1 MPMPCVA
8 EYSRTRE
15 VEIMSTPNIL
25 FIQADQ
31 MAGPALP
38 MYGHKVVKTPNLQRL
53 SDRGATFLNAYC
65 NNPVCAPSRFSMMS
79 GQLSSRIGAYD
90 NASEFL
96 ASVPTFAHYL
106 RDLGY
111 KTCLSGKM
119 HFVGPDQLHGFEE
132 RITTDGAVSLMQ
144 TSLRISKL

>member
-1 MPMPCVA
+1 MTP
-8 EYSRTRE
+8 
-15 VEIMSTPNIL
+15 PNIL

-38 MYGHKVVKTPNLQRL
+38 MYGHKVVKTPHLQRL
-53 SDRGATFLNAYC
+53 ADNGVIFQNAHC
-65 NNPVCAPSRFSMMS
+65 NNPVCAPSRFSMMA

-90 NASEFL
+90 NASEFP

-119 HFVGPDQLHGFEE
+119 HFVGPDQLHGFE
-132 RITTDGAVSLMQ
+132 
-144 TSLRISKL
+144 